1 MSNEEI
7 IVKSAI
13 SAGIFSEEEAAAYIM
28 NGLRLPI
35 HTFSEW
41 KNHGYMVKKGR
52 TRRADREH
60 LEAQDPQ
67 AEEGRKER
75 GSGQGGKQRVLP
87 HDRLPVHKAAGGS
100 NQARIIATECR
111 LRAVGAIRR
120 HNYEQKQTSR

>member
-41 KNHGYMVKKGR
+41 KNLGYMVKKGEHAALTVSIWKHK
-52 TRRADREH
+52 TRKKKDEKTVDAKEENSGFF
-60 LEAQDPQ
+60 LTTAYLFTKQQVEAIKP
-67 AEEGRKER
+67 A
-75 GSGQGGKQRVLP
+75 
-87 HDRLPVHKAAGGS
+87 
-100 NQARIIATECR
+100 
-111 LRAVGAIRR
+111 
-120 HNYEQKQTSR
+120 

>member
-41 KNHGYMVKKGR
+41 KNLGCMVKKGEHAALTVSIWKPK
-52 TRRADREH
+52 TRKKKDEKNVEADKEENSGFF
-60 LEAQDPQ
+60 LTTAYLFTKQQVEAIKP
-67 AEEGRKER
+67 A
-75 GSGQGGKQRVLP
+75 
-87 HDRLPVHKAAGGS
+87 
-100 NQARIIATECR
+100 
-111 LRAVGAIRR
+111 
-120 HNYEQKQTSR
+120 

>member
-41 KNHGYMVKKGR
+41 KNLGYMVKKDEKTVDAKEENSGFFL
-52 TRRADREH
+52 TTAY
-60 LEAQDPQ
+60 LFTKQQVEAIKPAQSQ
-67 AEEGRKER
+67 
-75 GSGQGGKQRVLP
+75 QN
-87 HDRLPVHKAAGGS
+87 AA
-100 NQARIIATECR
+100 
-111 LRAVGAIRR
+111 
-120 HNYEQKQTSR
+120 